1 MNFEWDDEKEKAHRV
16 KHGLDFRTAAMVL
29 ADPYRKEKY
38 DAKHSVTEE
47 RYITIGKIGDTV
59 AILTVVYTERGDAIR
74 IISARL
80 ATKHEKEA
88 YYREDEY

>member
-1 MNFEWDDEKEKAHRV
+1 MNFEWDDEKEKANRM
-16 KHGLDFRTAAMVL
+16 KHGVDFRTAAMVF

>member
-1 MNFEWDDEKEKAHRV
+1 MNFEWDNEKEKANRM
-16 KHGLDFRTAAMVL
+16 KHGLDFRTAAMVF

-38 DAKHSVTEE
+38 DEKHSVTEE
-47 RYITIGKIGDTV
+47 RYITIGKIGDAV

-80 ATKHEKEA
+80 ATKQEKEA

>member
-1 MNFEWDDEKEKAHRV
+1 MNFEWDDEKEKANRV
-16 KHGLDFRTAAMVL
+16 KHGLDFRTAAMVF

>member
-1 MNFEWDDEKEKAHRV
+1 MNFEWDDEKEKANRM
-16 KHGLDFRTAAMVL
+16 KHGVDFRTAAMVF

-80 ATKHEKEA
+80 ATKQEKEA
-88 YYREDEY
+88 YYCEDEY